1 MAIDP
6 TKRHLTL
13 VPAPTARGP
22 RSIDEIVREAR
33 EAAQQELTRRT
44 YAKALLNRLGVP
56 PFGSRLVGLLNP
68 EPHPDDFLEVMAW
81 LDQALPAADAL
92 HADGTSSV
100 LDTLEHCLR
109 DHLEEVSGS

>member
-6 TKRHLTL
+6 TKRHLIL
-13 VPAPTARGP
+13 VPASTARGP

-44 YAKALLNRLGVP
+44 YAKALLNRLSIP

-68 EPHPDDFLEVMAW
+68 DPHPDDFLEVMAW
-81 LDQALPAADAL
+81 LDYALPAAEAREV
-92 HADGTSSV
+92 GTSSV
-100 LDTLEHCLR
+100 LDILEHCLR
-109 DHLEEVSGS
+109 DHLEEASGT